1 MTAPRVGIGDQT
13 ARGKRALVQQAQ
25 RLATQGEWDEAI
37 ELNNQILAASPNDV
51 QALNRLGK
59 AYSEL
64 HRYEESYETYSR
76 ALEIDPA
83 NQIARHNVERLELLK
98 GLGGQG
104 GQGANGQVVEHR
116 HTQVRQAM
124 FIEEI
129 GKTRVVDLEDVAPD
143 KDVVQMSPGDRV
155 DIRVEHGQLVA
166 YCEDGLRLGRL
177 PARLAVRLIELIEGG
192 NRYGG
197 AITAVAPGMLRVI
210 VRELYQHPSQ
220 QGRLSFPVET
230 RPTLPRPYLRDS
242 QRTRFLGDD
251 QDFLATDEDEDEID
265 EETEVEEE
273 EDEFTEETSADDTE
287 EDEEQTV

>member
-1 MTAPRVGIGDQT
+1 MSAPRVGIGDQT
-13 ARGKRALVQQAQ
+13 ARGKRALVQRAQ
-25 RLATQGEWDEAI
+25 QFATQGEWDEAI
-37 ELNNQILAASPNDV
+37 ELNNQIVAAAPNDV

-59 AYSEL
+59 AYAEQS
-64 HRYEESYETYSR
+64 RYDEAYATYSR
-76 ALEIDPA
+76 ALELDPA

-98 GLGGQG
+98 GLR
-104 GQGANGQVVEHR
+104 GQGANGQVVQHR
-116 HTQVRQAM
+116 HTQVRQSM

-143 KDVVQMSPGDRV
+143 TDVVQMSPGDRV
-155 DIRVEHGQLVA
+155 DLRVENGQLVA

-177 PARLAVRLIELIEGG
+177 PARLTVRLIELIQGG

-210 VRELYQHPSQ
+210 IREIYQHPSQ

-273 EDEFTEETSADDTE
+273 DDEFTEETSADDTE

>member
-1 MTAPRVGIGDQT
+1 MSAPRTGIADQT
-13 ARGKRALVQQAQ
+13 ARGKRAQVQRAQ
-25 RLATQGEWDEAI
+25 QLAGQGEWEAAL
-37 ELNNQILAASPNDV
+37 ELNNEILAASPQDV

-64 HRYEESYETYSR
+64 HRYEEAYETYNR
-76 ALEIDPA
+76 ALELDPA
-83 NQIARHNVERLELLK
+83 NQIARHNVQRLELLK
-98 GLGGQG
+98 GLR

-116 HTQVRQAM
+116 HSQVRQSM

-143 KDVVQMSPGDRV
+143 TDVVQMSTGDRV
-155 DIRVEHGQLVA
+155 DLRVEDGQLVA

-192 NRYGG
+192 NRYGA
-197 AITAVAPGMLRVI
+197 AITGVAPGMLRVI

-220 QGRLSFPVET
+220 QGRLSFPVES

-273 EDEFTEETSADDTE
+273 EEDEFTEETAADDTE

>member
-1 MTAPRVGIGDQT
+1 MTAFTLEEQS
-13 ARGKRALVQQAQ
+13 KRKRQQLQQAQ
-25 RLATQGEWDEAI
+25 Q
-37 ELNNQILAASPNDV
+37 LAANGAWEEAVDLNREILEGTPGDV
-51 QALNRLGK
+51 QAHNRLGK
-59 AYSEL
+59 ALSEL
-64 HRYEESYETYSR
+64 GRYGEAHASYAR
-76 ALEIDPA
+76 AVELDPT
-83 NQIARHNVERLELLK
+83 NQIARRNLQRLEPLK
-98 GLGGQG
+98 DREGDAQ
-104 GQGANGQVVEHR
+104 AAER
-116 HTQVRQAM
+116 RRTQARQSM

-155 DIRVEHGQLVA
+155 DLRVESGQLVA

-177 PARLAVRLIELIEGG
+177 PAKLTVRLIELIQGG

-210 VRELYQHPSQ
+210 VREIYQHPSQ

-273 EDEFTEETSADDTE
+273 DDEFTEETAADDTE